1 MANYQNMKIEDLY
14 RLRDNKVNY
23 GNTNNQTYKDVYSL
37 NNKNIRAAYGMTDA
51 DDVSLN
57 QLDQYIAAAEK
68 QQATDNQKNGLLTNL
83 TQKAMNGDVQVQK
96 SADAVKN
103 FNYNPSTD
111 PAYQSYVDMYNRQG
125 QSAAKSTLNNL
136 NSANMGR
143 NSSYSAATTAQVQQ
157 AYAQKASEMIP
168 TLAEQAYN
176 RLLQRYSIDKDMSDT
191 QFNRELTAY
200 QTVADAATRELTDE
214 QLRDQNQHNKWSYE
228 QDYKYGPTEREQGI
242 KMNDLNLRDTE
253 NTVNLNEK
261 YTEKERQLGIQG
273 AEADIANV
281 YSTINKRSMSGS
293 SGGSNSYSKQG
304 NMANADRT
312 ISQWLYSPYDM
323 SGTKEWKTGYFDATP
338 QYIAVEKMKDPTI
351 ANNVIDTL
359 IASGYT
365 YAQAVNKLDEYKTNI
380 TIETMKIE
388 GKDGWNDPDVVKE
401 RKSVI
406 FG

>member
-143 NSSYSAATTAQVQQ
+143 NSSYSAAATAQVQQ

-293 SGGSNSYSKQG
+293 SGGTGSSSKELNKR
-304 NMANADRT
+304 NMDAT
-312 ISQWLYSPYDM
+312 ISNWLYSDALNPD
-323 SGTKEWKTGYFDATP
+323 GTGIWQGTSSRP
-338 QYIAVEKMKDPTI
+338 QYYAVDKM
-351 ANNVIDTL
+351 NNAEVVSDIIDSL
-359 IASGYT
+359 ISSGYT
-365 YAQAVNKLDEYKTNI
+365 YAQALDKIEEYKTNI

-388 GKDGWNDPDVVKE
+388 GKQGWDDKDVVQA
-401 RKSVI
+401 RKNVL
-406 FG
+406 FR